1 MTEEAIRLD
10 QVCLWRRTQEEFSY
24 NLKKTVL
31 SVFEGQYRQPAKKLV
46 LDKIDLVVEKGEKIG
61 IIGSNGAGKSTLLK
75 VISGILQPT
84 KGTVRVRG
92 HIAPLIELGAGFDT
106 EISVIDNILLYGV
119 LLGFSREEMKER
131 IESILDFAEL
141 EEYRFVP
148 VKGLSSGMVARL
160 GFAIATDVQPDIL
173 ILDEV
178 LSVGDESFKN
188 KCQKRIEKFW
198 EDHVTILVV
207 SHSME
212 FIAKSCDKVIWLNK
226 GHINLSGDAETVIKS
241 YLVSAM
247 GDDLESIDQASQN
260 SISEHSEMG
269 WEQSIDFPVR
279 RDEVIIHEFSITQDG
294 TSLPVYDSGKPIDI
308 KICFEVEED
317 LTLFRIGIFLRAS
330 TGECIFKSFN
340 TDWNPEFENLA
351 KGKYICKGQIPPKLI
366 VAGNFIIEL
375 HSSRFCVK
383 NYEME
388 EILRFRVFTKFPSD
402 YNINHPD
409 EQVFG
414 SILINPNWALKFLQ

>member
-1 MTEEAIRLD
+1 MEEVIRLD

-84 KGTVRVRG
+84 NGTVRIRG
-92 HIAPLIELGAGFDT
+92 NIAPLIELGAGFDP
-106 EISVIDNILLYGV
+106 EISVVDNILLYGV
-119 LLGFSREEMKER
+119 LLGLSREEMKER

-178 LSVGDESFKN
+178 LSVGDERFKN

-212 FIAKSCDKVIWLNK
+212 FIAKSCDKAIWLNN

-241 YLVSAM
+241 YLVSAI
-247 GDDLESIDQASQN
+247 GDDLESSNQTP
-260 SISEHSEMG
+260 G
-269 WEQSIDFPVR
+269 QSIIEVRQSIEFPIS
-279 RDEVIIHEFSITQDG
+279 RDEVTIHEFSVTQESVNVSEYDG
-294 TSLPVYDSGKPIDI
+294 GKPIDI
-308 KICFEVEED
+308 KICFEIEED
-317 LTLFRIGIFLRAS
+317 LTLFRMGIFLRS
-330 TGECIFKSFN
+330 ITGECIFRSLIA
-340 TDWNPEFENLA
+340 DWKAEFEGLDKGRYTCVGQLPANLIA
-351 KGKYICKGQIPPKLI
+351 
-366 VAGNFIIEL
+366 AGSYIIEL
-375 HSSRFCVK
+375 HSSRFGIK
-383 NYEME
+383 DYGFSDLIKTQM
-388 EILRFRVFTKFPSD
+388 ILKFPST
-402 YNINHPD
+402 YNAAHTK
-409 EQVFG
+409 EQSFS
-414 SILINPNWALKFLQ
+414 SIIIDPNWKLKAI